1 MAKKKSIISD
11 RLGQMYHFGTESHEL
26 IKCLQE
32 CKQRLTRNGAKADNL
47 PKGPEKRLHFLRTLP
62 PKAKPVVSD
71 WLRENLTFSERN
83 DPQTVLRE
91 LLELE
96 AESNTEDIELCKPL
110 WRTILGFYI
119 SSDCPEIITKFLN
132 GEEIDLPQ
140 HGVSDSLTINVTDED
155 IEQCA
160 LISQGKE
167 ILMPARTIPM
177 FVGGLVD
184 ALKGTRTTDNRW
196 RTKLSEHSL
205 PLARKLGELI
215 DQFGARNDRKTMD
228 GTSVIQAL
236 PVVSKEI
243 DGTMDEV
250 IFIGKVLALTA
261 SGAFFVTPISLLIDG
276 NLRDLPEELVKDFFP
291 HGGEAISFENYFSK
305 KFTRGEMAIWK
316 ARYQPSDKSA
326 QYVITD
332 YLSRVY
338 PVVALPHTSD
348 DPDAVR
354 EWLLTSY
361 QPQNDTPVIFQL
373 SDGVSLRLPGDL
385 PDPKKYDF
393 DMPLESYRQ
402 VPQTLL
408 GSHALTVITELPQV
422 SEKYDCAEASTW
434 IKRLLKR
441 TDSAKDF
448 PQFSKGQL
456 QNLTHFI
463 AEHESDNEASYLRAV
478 SHLEQIADTRSFLND
493 TTQQLLALPEIE
505 AQLNIEKQEI
515 LARYEDEQLQI
526 KQSITVLSEKKIQ
539 LENEIADQ
547 KKKLKKETDR
557 INKALRQQENE
568 LEQRIK
574 KTFEAASQAGV
585 ETLAQTALLR
595 AIIKNETAQ
604 EQPAQ
609 QRIAPEP
616 VAESANSNFPLAVL
630 AETNALTR
638 KHQLSSAIEKQALA
652 AGLSESLLSSLIAA
666 ASVTPA
672 IGLMGKQTKHTI
684 ASLANL
690 LAGNVWGEVS
700 IHSDHFSFSDLM
712 NSPTLIR
719 LSGDTLTMTLG
730 DFLTQQQEAGLASI
744 VELRGFNRT
753 PPETLLPELHD
764 CLFRTPHLAA
774 CSWTDRRQALRHLP
788 IRHPILFLL
797 TFTTGKS
804 TFPLQAPLAHQLPL
818 FLAENIWSDERPFEQ
833 NADITPSRIT
843 PELWQK
849 IYVDN
854 HQPEHQACAPW
865 EELKAA
871 LLSLLP
877 DEQAQAVA
885 RLAYG
890 LGRNTAQDIATTVD
904 VLAPELGPYVQEMTN
919 GESASV
925 LEHLFQL

>member
-1 MAKKKSIISD
+1 MSKKKSIISD
-11 RLGQMYHFGTESHEL
+11 RLSQMYYFGTEPHEL
-26 IKCLQE
+26 IRCLQE
-32 CKQRLTRNGAKADNL
+32 CKQKLTINGAKADNL
-47 PKGPEKRLHFLRTLP
+47 PKGSEKRLHFLRTLP

-71 WLRENLTFSERN
+71 WLRENLTFSEKN
-83 DPQTVLRE
+83 DPQTVLRD
-91 LLELE
+91 LLKV
-96 AESNTEDIELCKPL
+96 ESNTEDIKLSKPL
-110 WRTILGFYI
+110 WRTVLGFYI
-119 SSDCPEIITKFLN
+119 SSDCPEIIMKFLN
-132 GEEIDLPQ
+132 GEQIDLSQ
-140 HGVSDSLTINVTDED
+140 HGVSDALRINVTDED

-167 ILMPARTIPM
+167 IPIPERTIPL
-177 FVGGLVD
+177 FVRGLVD
-184 ALKGTRTTDNRW
+184 VLKGSHTAENRW

-215 DQFGARNDRKTMD
+215 DQFEVNNDIKAMD
-228 GTSVIQAL
+228 GTCIIQAP

-243 DGTMDEV
+243 DGMMDEV
-250 IFIGKVLALTA
+250 MFIGKVLTLTA
-261 SGAFFVTPISLLIDG
+261 SGAFFVMPIGLLVDG
-276 NLRDLPEELVKDFFP
+276 NPRDLPEVLVKDFYP
-291 HGGEAISFENYFSK
+291 HNGEVIGFENHFSK
-305 KFTRGEMAIWK
+305 KFTQGEIAIWK
-316 ARYQPSDKSA
+316 AQYQLSDKSA

-338 PVVALPHTSD
+338 PVVSLPHASNE
-348 DPDAVR
+348 PDAVR
-354 EWLLTSY
+354 EWLLTRY
-361 QPQNDTPVIFQL
+361 QSQNDTPVIFQL
-373 SDGVSLRLPGDL
+373 SDNISLRLPGDL
-385 PDPKKYDF
+385 PDPKKYNF

-402 VPQTLL
+402 VSQTLL

-422 SEKYDCAEASTW
+422 NEKYDCAEASTW

-441 TDSAKDF
+441 TYSAKDF
-448 PQFSKGQL
+448 PQFSKVQL

-463 AEHESDNEASYLRAV
+463 AEHEPDNEASYLRAI

-493 TTQQLLALPEIE
+493 TTQQLLGLPDVE
-505 AQLNIEKQEI
+505 AQINIEKQEI
-515 LARYEDEQLQI
+515 LTRYEDEQYQI

-557 INKALRQQENE
+557 INKVLSQQENE

-595 AIIKNETAQ
+595 AIIKNETAH

-609 QRIAPEP
+609 QRITSES
-616 VAESANSNFPLAVL
+616 VTESANSNLPL

-638 KHQLSSAIEKQALA
+638 KHQLSAAIEKQALA
-652 AGLSESLLSSLIAA
+652 TGLSESLLSSLIAT
-666 ASVTPA
+666 ASITPA
-672 IGLMGKQTKHTI
+672 VGLMGKQTKQAI

-712 NSPTLIR
+712 NSPTLVR
-719 LSGDTLTMTLG
+719 LSGDTHTSTLG

-744 VELRGFNRT
+744 VQLRGFNRT
-753 PPETLLPELHD
+753 PPETLLPELHE
-764 CLFRTPHLAA
+764 CLFRTPHPAA
-774 CSWTDRRQALRHLP
+774 CSWVDRRQTLRHLS

-818 FLAENIWSDERPFEQ
+818 FLAENIWSDERPFEE
-833 NADITPSRIT
+833 NTDITPSRIT
-843 PELWQK
+843 PELWQT

-854 HQPEHQACAPW
+854 HQPVHQACAPW
-865 EELKAA
+865 EALKAA

-877 DEQAQAVA
+877 NEQAQAVA

-890 LGRNTAQDIATTVD
+890 LGRNTAQDIATTID
-904 VLAPELGPYVQEMTN
+904 ALAPELGPYIQEMTT

>member
-1 MAKKKSIISD
+1 MANKKSIISD
-11 RLGQMYHFGTESHEL
+11 RLSQMYSFGTESHEL
-26 IKCLQE
+26 IRCLQE

-62 PKAKPVVSD
+62 PKAKLVVSD
-71 WLRENLTFSERN
+71 WLRENLTFSEQN
-83 DPQTVLRE
+83 DPQIVLRD
-91 LLELE
+91 LLE
-96 AESNTEDIELCKPL
+96 AESNAEDIELCKPL

-140 HGVSDSLTINVTDED
+140 HGVSDSSTINFIDED
-155 IEQCA
+155 IEHCA

-167 ILMPARTIPM
+167 IPKPERTIPL

-184 ALKGTRTTDNRW
+184 ALRGTRTADNRW

-205 PLARKLGELI
+205 PMARKLGELI
-215 DQFGARNDRKTMD
+215 DQFEASYDLKTMD
-228 GTSVIQAL
+228 GTSVIQAP

-243 DGTMDEV
+243 DSSMDEV

-261 SGAFFVTPISLLIDG
+261 TGAFFVMPISLLING
-276 NLRDLPEELVKDFFP
+276 NLRDLPEELVKDLFP
-291 HGGEAISFENYFSK
+291 HGGEAIGFESYFSK
-305 KFTRGEMAIWK
+305 KFTRGEIAIWK
-316 ARYQPSDKSA
+316 ARYQPSDKPA
-326 QYVITD
+326 QYVITH

-338 PVVALPHTSD
+338 PVVALPHASD
-348 DPDAVR
+348 EPDAVR
-354 EWLLTSY
+354 EWLLTRY
-361 QPQNDTPVIFQL
+361 QPQNDTAVIFHL
-373 SDGVSLRLPGDL
+373 SDGVSLRLTGDL
-385 PDPKKYDF
+385 SDPKKYDF

-408 GSHALTVITELPQV
+408 GSHALRVITELPQV
-422 SEKYDCAEASTW
+422 SKKYDCAEASTW

-441 TDSAKDF
+441 TGSAKDF

-493 TTQQLLALPEIE
+493 TTQQLLALPEVE
-505 AQLNIEKQEI
+505 AQINIEKQEI
-515 LARYEDEQLQI
+515 LTRYEEEQYQI
-526 KQSITVLSEKKIQ
+526 KQSIKVLSEKKIQ
-539 LENEIADQ
+539 LENEIDDQ

-574 KTFEAASQAGV
+574 KTFEAASQAGI

-595 AIIKNETAQ
+595 AIIKNETVQ
-604 EQPAQ
+604 EQAAQ
-609 QRIAPEP
+609 RRIAPES
-616 VAESANSNFPLAVL
+616 VAESANSNFPL

-652 AGLSESLLSSLIAA
+652 TGLSESLLSSLIAA
-666 ASVTPA
+666 ASVTPVV
-672 IGLMGKQTKHTI
+672 GLMGKQTKETI

-700 IHSDHFSFSDLM
+700 VHSDHFSFSDLM

-719 LSGDTLTMTLG
+719 LYGDTNTMTLG
-730 DFLTQQQEAGLASI
+730 DFLTHQQEAGLASI

-753 PPETLLPELHD
+753 PPETLLPELLE
-764 CLFRTPHLAA
+764 CLFRTRHPAA

-804 TFPLQAPLAHQLPL
+804 TFPLQAPLAYQLPL

-833 NADITPSRIT
+833 NTDITPSRIT
-843 PELWQK
+843 LELWK
-849 IYVDN
+849 TIYVDKP
-854 HQPEHQACAPW
+854 QPEYQACAPR
-865 EELKAA
+865 EVLKAA

-890 LGRNTAQDIATTVD
+890 LGRSTAQDIATTID
-904 VLAPELGPYVQEMTN
+904 ALAPELGPYVQEMTT

-925 LEHLFQL
+925 LETLFQL

>member
-11 RLGQMYHFGTESHEL
+11 RLGQMYYFGTESHEL
-26 IKCLQE
+26 IRCLQE

-47 PKGPEKRLHFLRTLP
+47 PKGSEKRLHFLRTLP
-62 PKAKPVVSD
+62 PKAKPVVFD
-71 WLRENLTFSERN
+71 WLRENLTFPEQN
-83 DPQTVLRE
+83 DPQTVLRD
-91 LLELE
+91 LLD
-96 AESNTEDIELCKPL
+96 AESNTDDIELCKPL

-140 HGVSDSLTINVTDED
+140 HRVSDSLTINVTDED

-167 ILMPARTIPM
+167 IPIPERTIPL

-184 ALKGTRTTDNRW
+184 VLKGTHTADNRW

-215 DQFGARNDRKTMD
+215 DQFEASNDIKAMD
-228 GTSVIQAL
+228 STSIIQAP

-250 IFIGKVLALTA
+250 MFIGKVLALTA
-261 SGAFFVTPISLLIDG
+261 SGAFFVTPVSLLIDG
-276 NLRDLPEELVKDFFP
+276 NLRDLPEALVKDLYP
-291 HGGEAISFENYFSK
+291 HSGEAIGFENHFSK
-305 KFTRGEMAIWK
+305 KFARGEMAIWK
-316 ARYQPSDKSA
+316 ARYQPSDKPA

-338 PVVALPHTSD
+338 PVVALPHASD
-348 DPDAVR
+348 EPDAVR
-354 EWLLTSY
+354 EWLLTNY

-408 GSHALTVITELPQV
+408 DSHALTVITELPQV

-441 TDSAKDF
+441 TDSAKYF

-463 AEHESDNEASYLRAV
+463 AEHESGNEASYLRAV

-493 TTQQLLALPEIE
+493 MTQQLLALPEVETQI
-505 AQLNIEKQEI
+505 NIEKQEI
-515 LARYEDEQLQI
+515 LARYEDEQHQI

-609 QRIAPEP
+609 PRITSEP
-616 VAESANSNFPLAVL
+616 VAESVSTNFPL

-638 KHQLSSAIEKQALA
+638 KHQLISAIEKQALA
-652 AGLSESLLSSLIAA
+652 TGLSESLLSSLIAT
-666 ASVTPA
+666 ASITPA
-672 IGLMGKQTKHTI
+672 VGLMGKQTKQAI

-700 IHSDHFSFSDLM
+700 VHSDHFSFSDLM

-753 PPETLLPELHD
+753 PPETLLPELHE
-764 CLFRTPHLAA
+764 CLFRTPHPAA

-797 TFTTGKS
+797 SFTTGKS
-804 TFPLQAPLAHQLPL
+804 TFPLQAPLAYQLPL

-833 NADITPSRIT
+833 NTDITPSRIT
-843 PELWQK
+843 PELWQA
-849 IYVDN
+849 IFVDN
-854 HQPEHQACAPW
+854 HQPEYQACAPW
-865 EELKAA
+865 EALKAA

-890 LGRNTAQDIATTVD
+890 LGRSTTQDIATTID
-904 VLAPELGPYVQEMTN
+904 ALAPEFGPYVQEMTT

>member
-11 RLGQMYHFGTESHEL
+11 RLSQMYYFGTEPHEL
-26 IKCLQE
+26 IRCLQE
-32 CKQRLTRNGAKADNL
+32 CKQKLTRNGAKADNL
-47 PKGPEKRLHFLRTLP
+47 PKGSEKRLHFLRTLP

-71 WLRENLTFSERN
+71 WLRENLMFSEQN
-83 DPQTVLRE
+83 DPQTVLRD
-91 LLELE
+91 LLKI
-96 AESNTEDIELCKPL
+96 ESSTEDIELSKPL

-119 SSDCPEIITKFLN
+119 SSDCPEIIKKFLN
-132 GEEIDLPQ
+132 GEQIDLSQ
-140 HGVSDSLTINVTDED
+140 HGVSDALTINITDED

-167 ILMPARTIPM
+167 IPIPERTIPL
-177 FVGGLVD
+177 FVRGLVD
-184 ALKGTRTTDNRW
+184 VLKGSHTAENRC

-215 DQFGARNDRKTMD
+215 DQFEVNNDIKAMD
-228 GTSVIQAL
+228 GTSIIQAP

-250 IFIGKVLALTA
+250 MFIGKVLTLTA
-261 SGAFFVTPISLLIDG
+261 SGAFFVMPIGLLVDG
-276 NLRDLPEELVKDFFP
+276 NPRDLPEVLVKDFYP
-291 HGGEAISFENYFSK
+291 HNGEVIGFENHFSK
-305 KFTRGEMAIWK
+305 KFTQGEMAIWK
-316 ARYQPSDKSA
+316 AQYQQSDKSA

-338 PVVALPHTSD
+338 PVVSLPHASNE
-348 DPDAVR
+348 PDAVR
-354 EWLLTSY
+354 EWLLTRY
-361 QPQNDTPVIFQL
+361 QSQNDTPVIFQL
-373 SDGVSLRLPGDL
+373 SDNISLRLPGDL
-385 PDPKKYDF
+385 PDPKKYNF

-402 VPQTLL
+402 VSQTLL

-422 SEKYDCAEASTW
+422 NEKYDCAEASTW

-441 TDSAKDF
+441 TYSAKDF

-463 AEHESDNEASYLRAV
+463 AEHEPDNEASYLRAI

-493 TTQQLLALPEIE
+493 TTQQLLGLPDVE
-505 AQLNIEKQEI
+505 AQINIEKQEI
-515 LARYEDEQLQI
+515 LTRYEDEQYQI

-557 INKALRQQENE
+557 INKVLRQQENE

-595 AIIKNETAQ
+595 AIIKNETAH

-609 QRIAPEP
+609 QRITSES
-616 VAESANSNFPLAVL
+616 VTESANSNLLL
-630 AETNALTR
+630 AETNTLTR

-652 AGLSESLLSSLIAA
+652 TGLSESLLSSLIAT
-666 ASVTPA
+666 ASITPA
-672 IGLMGKQTKHTI
+672 VGLMGKQTKQAI

-719 LSGDTLTMTLG
+719 LSGDTHTTTLG

-753 PPETLLPELHD
+753 PPETLLPELHE
-764 CLFRTPHLAA
+764 CLFRTPHPAA
-774 CSWTDRRQALRHLP
+774 CSWVDRQQTLRHLS

-843 PELWQK
+843 PELWQT

-865 EELKAA
+865 EALKAA

-890 LGRNTAQDIATTVD
+890 LGRKPAQDIATTVD
-904 VLAPELGPYVQEMTN
+904 VLAPELGPYVQEMTT
-919 GESASV
+919 GECASV

>member
-11 RLGQMYHFGTESHEL
+11 RLGQMYSFGTESHEL
-26 IKCLQE
+26 IRCLQE

-62 PKAKPVVSD
+62 PKAKRVVSD
-71 WLRENLTFSERN
+71 WLRENLTFSEQN
-83 DPQTVLRE
+83 DPENVLRD
-91 LLELE
+91 LLE
-96 AESNTEDIELCKPL
+96 AESNAEDIELCKPL

-140 HGVSDSLTINVTDED
+140 HGVSDSSTINFMDED
-155 IEQCA
+155 IEHCA
-160 LISQGKE
+160 LISQGRE
-167 ILMPARTIPM
+167 IPKPERTIPL

-184 ALKGTRTTDNRW
+184 ALRGTRTADNRW

-205 PLARKLGELI
+205 PMARKLGELI
-215 DQFGARNDRKTMD
+215 DQFEASYDLKTID
-228 GTSVIQAL
+228 GTSVIQAP

-243 DGTMDEV
+243 DSSMDEV
-250 IFIGKVLALTA
+250 MFIGKVLALTA
-261 SGAFFVTPISLLIDG
+261 TGAFFVMPISLLING

-291 HGGEAISFENYFSK
+291 HGGEAIGFESYFSK
-305 KFTRGEMAIWK
+305 KFTRGEIAIWK
-316 ARYQPSDKSA
+316 ARYQPSDKPA

-338 PVVALPHTSD
+338 PVVALPHASD
-348 DPDAVR
+348 EPDAVR
-354 EWLLTSY
+354 EWLLTRY
-361 QPQNDTPVIFQL
+361 QPQNDTAVIFHL
-373 SDGVSLRLPGDL
+373 SDGVSLILPGDL
-385 PDPKKYDF
+385 SDPKKYDF

-402 VPQTLL
+402 VSQTLL
-408 GSHALTVITELPQV
+408 GSHALRVITELPQV
-422 SEKYDCAEASTW
+422 SKKYDCAEASTW

-493 TTQQLLALPEIE
+493 TTQQLLALPEVE
-505 AQLNIEKQEI
+505 AQINIEKQEI
-515 LARYEDEQLQI
+515 LTRYEEEQYQI
-526 KQSITVLSEKKIQ
+526 KQSIKVLSEKKIQ
-539 LENEIADQ
+539 LENEIDDQ

-574 KTFEAASQAGV
+574 KTFEAASQAGI

-595 AIIKNETAQ
+595 AIIKNETVQ

-609 QRIAPEP
+609 RRIAPES
-616 VAESANSNFPLAVL
+616 VAESVNSNFPL

-652 AGLSESLLSSLIAA
+652 TGLSESLLSSLIAA

-672 IGLMGKQTKHTI
+672 IGLMGKETKETI

-700 IHSDHFSFSDLM
+700 VHSDHFSFSDLM

-719 LSGDTLTMTLG
+719 LSGDTNTMTLG
-730 DFLTQQQEAGLASI
+730 DFLTHQQEAGLASI

-753 PPETLLPELHD
+753 PPETLLPELQE
-764 CLFRTPHLAA
+764 CLFRTRHPAA

-788 IRHPILFLL
+788 IRNPILFLL

-804 TFPLQAPLAHQLPL
+804 TFPLQAPLAYQLPL

-833 NADITPSRIT
+833 NTDITPSRIT
-843 PELWQK
+843 LELWQT

-854 HQPEHQACAPW
+854 PQPEYQACAPR
-865 EELKAA
+865 EVLEAA

-885 RLAYG
+885 RLAYS
-890 LGRNTAQDIATTVD
+890 LGRSTAQDIATTID
-904 VLAPELGPYVQEMTN
+904 ALAPELGPYVQEMTT

-925 LEHLFQL
+925 LETLFQL

>member
-1 MAKKKSIISD
+1 MAKKKNIISD
-11 RLGQMYHFGTESHEL
+11 RLGQMYYFGTESHEL

-32 CKQRLTRNGAKADNL
+32 CKQRLIRNGAKADNL

-71 WLRENLTFSERN
+71 WFRENLTFSEQN
-83 DPQTVLRE
+83 DPQTVLRD
-91 LLELE
+91 LLE
-96 AESNTEDIELCKPL
+96 AESNTEGPELCKPL

-132 GEEIDLPQ
+132 GEQIELSQ
-140 HGVSDSLTINVTDED
+140 HGVSDSLTINVTDVD
-155 IEQCA
+155 IEQCT

-167 ILMPARTIPM
+167 IPMPERTIPL

-184 ALKGTRTTDNRW
+184 VLRGTRTADNRW
-196 RTKLSEHSL
+196 RKKLSEHSL

-215 DQFGARNDRKTMD
+215 DQFEASNDLKTMD
-228 GTSVIQAL
+228 CTSVIQAP
-236 PVVSKEI
+236 PVVSNEI
-243 DGTMDEV
+243 DTAMDEV
-250 IFIGKVLALTA
+250 MFIGKVLALTT
-261 SGAFFVTPISLLIDG
+261 SGAFFVTPISLLING
-276 NLRDLPEELVKDFFP
+276 NLRDLPEELVKDLFP
-291 HGGEAISFENYFSK
+291 HGGEAIGFENHFSK

-316 ARYQPSDKSA
+316 ARYQQSDKPA
-326 QYVITD
+326 QYIITD

-338 PVVALPHTSD
+338 PVVTLPHASD
-348 DPDAVR
+348 EPDAVR
-354 EWLLTSY
+354 AWLLSY
-361 QPQNDTPVIFQL
+361 QPQNDTPIIFQL

-402 VPQTLL
+402 VSQTLL
-408 GSHALTVITELPQV
+408 GSHSLTLITELPQV
-422 SEKYDCAEASTW
+422 SEKYDCAEAGTW

-441 TDSAKDF
+441 TDSAKNF

-463 AEHESDNEASYLRAV
+463 AEHESDNEASYLRAI
-478 SHLEQIADTRSFLND
+478 SHLEQIVNTRSFLND
-493 TTQQLLALPEIE
+493 TTQQLLTLPEVE
-505 AQLNIEKQEI
+505 AKINFEKQEI
-515 LARYEDEQLQI
+515 LARYENEQHQI
-526 KQSITVLSEKKIQ
+526 KQSIMVLSEKKIQ

-595 AIIKNETAQ
+595 AIIKNEAAQ

-609 QRIAPEP
+609 QRITPES
-616 VAESANSNFPLAVL
+616 VAKSANPNFPL

-652 AGLSESLLSSLIAA
+652 TGLSESLLSSLIAA
-666 ASVTPA
+666 ASITPA
-672 IGLMGKQTKHTI
+672 VGLLGKQTKKTI

-700 IHSDHFSFSDLM
+700 VHSDHFSFSDLM

-719 LSGDTLTMTLG
+719 LSGNTHTMTLG
-730 DFLTQQQEAGLASI
+730 DFLTKQQEAGLVSI

-753 PPETLLPELHD
+753 PPETLLPELHE
-764 CLFRTPHLAA
+764 CLFRTTHPAA
-774 CSWTDRRQALRHLP
+774 CSWTDRSQALRHLP

-833 NADITPSRIT
+833 NTDITPSRIT
-843 PELWQK
+843 PELWQTMC
-849 IYVDN
+849 VNN
-854 HQPEHQACAPW
+854 HHPEHPACAPW
-865 EELKAA
+865 EALKAA
-871 LLSLLP
+871 LLSSLS

-904 VLAPELGPYVQEMTN
+904 VLAPELGPYVQEMKT